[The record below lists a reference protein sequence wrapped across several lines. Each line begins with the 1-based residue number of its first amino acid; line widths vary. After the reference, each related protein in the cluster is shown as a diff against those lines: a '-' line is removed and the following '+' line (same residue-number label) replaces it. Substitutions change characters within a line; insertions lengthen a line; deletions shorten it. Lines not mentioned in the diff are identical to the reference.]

1 MNSLQKLLEWLAD
14 LVELLGMAWPFLLQ
28 GAMYTVLF
36 AAVSMVLGLILGFSV
51 AVVRVTKVPVV
62 SQIAAVYVSAFRG
75 TPLLVQIFVLYYGL
89 PSVGIEFTPVT
100 AGILALTLNVAAYLS
115 ESMRGAILGI
125 DKGQWEA
132 GLSVGLTWGQTLWN
146 IITPQALRLAV
157 PSLSNSLISL
167 IKDTSLISVITVT
180 ELMLATKEVIAETF
194 QPLPLYLAAAGIYWL
209 LSALFER
216 VQKALENRLTAPLR
230 RCVQPPASRPARQT
244 AARSSSSSLNTSTPM
259 RLRAAAVTP
268 SPATRLPLKR
278 PS

>member
-1 MNSLQKLLEWLAD
+1 MNSLQKLLEWLAN

-51 AVVRVTKVPVV
+51 AAVRVTKVPVV

-209 LSALFER
+209 LSALFKR

-230 RCVQPPASRPARQT
+230 R
-244 AARSSSSSLNTSTPM
+244 
-259 RLRAAAVTP
+259 
-268 SPATRLPLKR
+268 
-278 PS
+278 

>member
-1 MNSLQKLLEWLAD
+1 MNSLQKLLEWLAN

-146 IITPQALRLAV
+146 IVTPQALRLAV

-230 RCVQPPASRPARQT
+230 R
-244 AARSSSSSLNTSTPM
+244 
-259 RLRAAAVTP
+259 
-268 SPATRLPLKR
+268 
-278 PS
+278 

>member
-1 MNSLQKLLEWLAD
+1 EWLAN

-230 RCVQPPASRPARQT
+230 R
-244 AARSSSSSLNTSTPM
+244 
-259 RLRAAAVTP
+259 
-268 SPATRLPLKR
+268 
-278 PS
+278 

>member
-1 MNSLQKLLEWLAD
+1 MNSLQKLLEWLAN

-51 AVVRVTKVPVV
+51 AVVRVTKVPMV

-230 RCVQPPASRPARQT
+230 R
-244 AARSSSSSLNTSTPM
+244 
-259 RLRAAAVTP
+259 
-268 SPATRLPLKR
+268 
-278 PS
+278 

>member
-1 MNSLQKLLEWLAD
+1 MNSLQKLLEWLAN

-28 GAMYTVLF
+28 GAMYAVLF
-36 AAVSMVLGLILGFSV
+36 AAVSMVLGLVLGFSV
-51 AVVRVTKVPVV
+51 AVARVTKVPVV

-230 RCVQPPASRPARQT
+230 R
-244 AARSSSSSLNTSTPM
+244 
-259 RLRAAAVTP
+259 
-268 SPATRLPLKR
+268 
-278 PS
+278 